1 MTPVVTGSSSTCDRG
16 TQYTSDEFQKWCGG
30 NNVTQSMGAVGVC
43 WDNSVAENFFSH
55 LKTEFY
61 HHERFTS
68 RLAARTAVMDYIE
81 GWYNRR
87 RPNRRA
93 RGIAPAA
100 ALAAHQNRIQE
111 PLAA

>member
-1 MTPVVTGSSSTCDRG
+1 
-16 TQYTSDEFQKWCGG
+16 
-30 NNVTQSMGAVGVC
+30 MGQVGVC
-43 WDNSVAENFFSH
+43 WDAVAENFSH
-55 LKTEFY
+55 LKTEFH
-61 HHERFTS
+61 HHERFGS

-93 RGIAPAA
+93 GGTPPAT
-100 ALAAHQNRIQE
+100 AHTTYQTRVQE